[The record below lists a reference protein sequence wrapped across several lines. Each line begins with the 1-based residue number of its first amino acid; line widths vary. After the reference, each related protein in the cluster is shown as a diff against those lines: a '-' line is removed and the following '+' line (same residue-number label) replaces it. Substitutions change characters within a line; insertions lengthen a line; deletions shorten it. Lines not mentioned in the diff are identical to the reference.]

1 MAQTPQ
7 QRRAN
12 AKYAKSE
19 EEKRGKPAS
28 LTKKKQVEK
37 PPISKGWIILLAFV
51 VCGSVVFELGAL
63 FPKVWEWIAGTFS
76 ALFGSK

>member
-1 MAQTPQ
+1 MLQIHYCYQHVNRFGRLEENSP
-7 QRRAN
+7 
-12 AKYAKSE
+12 KYKLFTDIE
-19 EEKRGKPAS
+19 
-28 LTKKKQVEK
+28 TIV
-37 PPISKGWIILLAFV
+37 LLAFV